1 MKIIAQKC
9 KCESFDAAKCKC
21 PMLKMPIFAGVPDA
35 VWEGFCKK
43 RITNDYKKG
52 NIIFYEGNKPFG
64 VYFLCTGRVKII
76 RTDAGLHSS
85 IPRVIEAPNLL
96 GERAFLA
103 GESYLGTGEALED
116 CRICF
121 IDGAY
126 FEKLFLELPQVCRA
140 LVKRLAAELGHA
152 EEQLLDFGFKT
163 VRGRLAKYIYEKT
176 ETKGSPNI
184 QFPESRG
191 DLAKILGT
199 SPEVLCRLLAEFR
212 KKGWIAVAGREVTV
226 KDKARL
232 EQVSRR

>member
-1 MKIIAQKC
+1 MKSIGPKC
-9 KCESFDAAKCKC
+9 KYDTFDAAKCKC
-21 PMLKMPIFAGVPDA
+21 PIVKMPVFDGVPDS

-43 RITNDYKKG
+43 RISNDYRKG
-52 NIIFYEGNKPFG
+52 NIIFYEGNRPFG
-64 VYFLCTGRVKII
+64 VYFLCSGRVKII
-76 RTDAGLHSS
+76 RTDSSLHSS
-85 IPRVIEAPNLL
+85 IPRVVEAPDLL

-103 GESYLGTGEALED
+103 NEAYLGTGEALED

-140 LVKRLAAELGHA
+140 LVRRLAAELGKA

-163 VRGRLAKYIYEKT
+163 VRGRLAKYIVERAAVH
-176 ETKGSPNI
+176 GAGNV
-184 QFPESRG
+184 QFPETRG

-212 KKGWIAVAGREVTV
+212 KKGWIAVSGRNVEV
-226 KDKARL
+226 KDKPRL

>member
-1 MKIIAQKC
+1 MKIMTPKC
-9 KCESFDAAKCKC
+9 KCETFDSAKCKC
-21 PMLKMPIFAGVPDA
+21 PMLKMPVFAGVPDS

-64 VYFLCTGRVKII
+64 VYFLCSGRVKII

-85 IPRVIEAPNLL
+85 IPRVVEAPNLL
-96 GERAFLA
+96 GDRSFLA
-103 GESYLGTGEALED
+103 GEAYLGTGEALED

-126 FEKLFLELPQVCRA
+126 FEKLFLEIPQVCRS
-140 LVKRLAAELGHA
+140 LVKRLAQELGRA

-163 VRGRLAKYIYEKT
+163 VRGRLAKYIHEKT
-176 ETKGSPNI
+176 VSKGSNNI

-212 KKGWIAVAGREVTV
+212 KKGWIAVTGRDVTV
-226 KDKARL
+226 KDKPRL

>member
-1 MKIIAQKC
+1 MKIMTPKC
-9 KCESFDAAKCKC
+9 KCETFDSAKCKC
-21 PMLKMPIFAGVPDA
+21 PMLKMPVFAGVPDS

-43 RITNDYKKG
+43 RITNDYHKG

-64 VYFLCTGRVKII
+64 VYFLCSGRVKII

-85 IPRVIEAPNLL
+85 IPRVVEAPNLL
-96 GERAFLA
+96 GDRAFLA
-103 GESYLGTGEALED
+103 GEAYLGTGEALED

-126 FEKLFLELPQVCRA
+126 FEKLFLEIPQVCRSI
-140 LVKRLAAELGHA
+140 VRRLAQELGHA

-163 VRGRLAKYIYEKT
+163 VRGRLAKYIFEKT
-176 ETKGSPNI
+176 VAKGSNNI

-212 KKGWIAVAGREVTV
+212 KKGWITVTGRDVAV
-226 KDKARL
+226 KDKPRL